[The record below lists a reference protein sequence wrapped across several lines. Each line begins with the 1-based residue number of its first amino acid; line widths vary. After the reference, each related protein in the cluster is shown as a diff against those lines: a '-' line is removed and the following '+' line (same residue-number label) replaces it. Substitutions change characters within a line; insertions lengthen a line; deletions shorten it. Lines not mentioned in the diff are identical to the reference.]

1 MPLNIQCDG
10 IDTSVRAMIVA
21 HAAPTSPNALA
32 APMNA

>member
-10 IDTSVRAMIVA
+10 IDASVRAMIVP
-21 HAAPTSPNALA
+21 HAAPRSPNELA